1 MSDDDDESMAD
12 AIINGEFCQV
22 CGEYI
27 GEGLGYP
34 RTCDNCKE
42 DEDVDK

>member
-1 MSDDDDESMAD
+1 MPDDDESMAD
-12 AIINGEFCQV
+12 AIINGTFCQV

-34 RTCDNCKE
+34 RTCENCS
-42 DEDVDK
+42 DDDGD